1 MTPWDMVVTP
11 RGVRFMGRMFPCAIG
26 RGLIRTDTREG
37 DGATPTGTHDIV
49 GMYYR
54 ADRMAAPTSFAVPIG
69 PNDLWSDDVNDTAY
83 NSAVRAPYIYSHETL
98 RRADP
103 LYDLILV
110 TDYNYDPAI
119 AGRGS
124 AIFVHQWRRPHY
136 PTEGCVAFS
145 RADLRWIA
153 RRIEIGTR
161 LIVR

>member
-11 RGVRFMGRMFPCAIG
+11 RGVRFMGRRFACSIG
-26 RGLIRTDTREG
+26 RGLIRNDKREG
-37 DGATPTGTHDIV
+37 DGATPVGTHTVI

-54 ADRMAAPTSFAVPIG
+54 PDRMTAPTRWAEPIG
-69 PNDLWSDDVNDTAY
+69 PCDLWSDDITDTAY
-83 NSAVRAPYIYSHETL
+83 NSAVRAPYIYSHEKL

-110 TDYNYDPAI
+110 TDYNYDPAV
-119 AGRGS
+119 AGLGS
-124 AIFVHQWRRPHY
+124 AIFIHQWRRPHF

-145 RADLRWIA
+145 RTDLRWIA

-161 LIVR
+161 LIVT

>member
-11 RGVRFMGRMFPCAIG
+11 RGVRFMGRMFPCAMG
-26 RGLIRTDTREG
+26 RGLIRSDKREG
-37 DGATPTGTHDIV
+37 DGATPTGDHSII

-54 ADRMAAPTSFAVPIG
+54 PDRMAAPTPWAMPIG
-69 PNDLWSDDVNDTAY
+69 PSDLWSDDVKDDAY
-83 NSAVRAPYIYSHETL
+83 NSAVRAPYIYSHENL

-119 AGRGS
+119 AGLGS
-124 AIFVHQWRRPHY
+124 AIFIHQWRRPHF